1 MFIVII
7 GCVFFSFNTLQDAFK
22 FILVL
27 FRLVHNE
34 IISFEFPYFMNF
46 RMIVWLIISI
56 FISTPILPNIFKKYN
71 STKYFEVIKTIFL
84 SLLLITCIVFIVNST
99 YSPFI
104 YFQF

>member
-7 GCVFFSFNTLQDAFK
+7 GWVFFSFNTLQDAFK

-27 FRLVHNE
+27 FGLVHNE
-34 IISFEFPYFMNF
+34 ILSFEFPYFMNF

-56 FISTPILPNIFKKYN
+56 FISTPILPNILKKYN